1 MSKEVKNDTNANLVK
16 SFVTD
21 FSSPTQRIKNS
32 GVSEEHQNYDGM
44 QLLCLTLKNAE
55 TIMNLF
61 PIFLYHKSSNNNEYL
76 HLENCDLLFLNFFV
90 NTWKDFSLEKIRKIL
105 CHGNSF

>member
-1 MSKEVKNDTNANLVK
+1 
-16 SFVTD
+16 
-21 FSSPTQRIKNS
+21 
-32 GVSEEHQNYDGM
+32 
-44 QLLCLTLKNAE
+44 
-55 TIMNLF
+55 MNLF